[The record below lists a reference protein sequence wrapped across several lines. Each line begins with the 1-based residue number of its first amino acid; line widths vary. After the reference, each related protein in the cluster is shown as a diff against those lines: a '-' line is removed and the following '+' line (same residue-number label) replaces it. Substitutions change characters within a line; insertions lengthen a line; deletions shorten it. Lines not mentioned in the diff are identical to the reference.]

1 MTAWQN
7 TRLGAQVARVVKQ
20 LDGGKNNP
28 NSGMSSTIYS
38 GMMPNWPCDPGVVGG
53 HWTRNW
59 KWTRD
64 GREAATAEIFMYCHR
79 AKPGCR
85 VDALVDVRDA
95 AGGRLAEMRTA
106 GVDLN
111 TPELTDMAKA
121 RLRQGHER
129 RRCRELGRIAIDV

>member
-1 MTAWQN
+1 MLHNDNHFAPCPLGGPVAIEVKSHNGPGMGGTV
-7 TRLGAQVARVVKQ
+7 RLGI
-20 LDGGKNNP
+20 
-28 NSGMSSTIYS
+28 SGCIE
-38 GMMPNWPCDPGVVGG
+38 PGVL
-53 HWTRNW
+53 R
-59 KWTRD
+59 
-64 GREAATAEIFMYCHR
+64 
-79 AKPGCR
+79 CR
-85 VDALVDVRDA
+85 VDALVDVRDV

>member
-1 MTAWQN
+1 MARWELSKSVGIEVKSRDGPGTGG
-7 TRLGAQVARVVKQ
+7 TVGLGI
-20 LDGGKNNP
+20 
-28 NSGMSSTIYS
+28 SGCIE
-38 GMMPNWPCDPGVVGG
+38 PGVL
-53 HWTRNW
+53 R
-59 KWTRD
+59 
-64 GREAATAEIFMYCHR
+64 
-79 AKPGCR
+79 CR
-85 VDALVDVRDA
+85 VDALVDVRDV

>member
-1 MTAWQN
+1 MLGNDTQLPPCPLGGPVAIKVKSHN
-7 TRLGAQVARVVKQ
+7 GPGMGGTVRLG
-20 LDGGKNNP
+20 
-28 NSGMSSTIYS
+28 NSGCIE
-38 GMMPNWPCDPGVVGG
+38 PGVL
-53 HWTRNW
+53 R
-59 KWTRD
+59 
-64 GREAATAEIFMYCHR
+64 
-79 AKPGCR
+79 CR
-85 VDALVDVRDA
+85 VDALVDVQDV